1 MTDNN
6 NDENIHIGELFK
18 QIFGYWRIYVPIGLI
33 CLVAAIVF
41 LLVTPKE
48 YAVTSRMQ
56 LLSNQQGIMSEMK
69 MLRGAGVASLF
80 GSSASG
86 LISEDEILL
95 MKSRI
100 NLLEVIKIN
109 DLQVSTTVRR
119 GLKKITLDKD
129 ESPWAFTFPISFL
142 YTLSAPII
150 ITTTLHAVRIDKMT
164 ITHIFFYKF

>member
-56 LLSNQQGIMSEMK
+56 LLANQQGIMSE
-69 MLRGAGVASLF
+69 V
-80 GSSASG
+80 
-86 LISEDEILL
+86 
-95 MKSRI
+95 
-100 NLLEVIKIN
+100 
-109 DLQVSTTVRR
+109 
-119 GLKKITLDKD
+119 
-129 ESPWAFTFPISFL
+129 
-142 YTLSAPII
+142 
-150 ITTTLHAVRIDKMT
+150 
-164 ITHIFFYKF
+164 